1 MEWNGVMAGCYGV
14 EWSHDRLL
22 WSHGRLLWSGME
34 SWQAV
39 IVMTGCNGLQWSH
52 DRLLCSHDWP

>member
-1 MEWNGVMAGCYGV
+1 MECKLVMASYDGV
-14 EWSHDRLL
+14 VTSCCGME

-39 IVMTGCNGLQWSH
+39 M
-52 DRLLCSHDWP
+52 